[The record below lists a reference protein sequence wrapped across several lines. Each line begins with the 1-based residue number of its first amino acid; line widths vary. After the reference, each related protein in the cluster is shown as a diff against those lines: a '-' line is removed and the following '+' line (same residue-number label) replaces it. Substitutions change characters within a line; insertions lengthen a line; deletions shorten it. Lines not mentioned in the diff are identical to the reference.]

1 MLNKILSLFFM
12 IFSTN
17 TVLAINL
24 EKEEEQLSYSL
35 GCVAGEHIKAQ
46 EKIGINI
53 NSDTFIQGFK
63 DTINNK
69 QQLNQE
75 QIIKALN
82 IMRNKQ
88 SEEQKK
94 YLKKT
99 SEINLKKG
107 KEFLEKNKKTAG
119 IVELKNGLQ
128 YQIINSGDPSSKSPN
143 INDQVAVQYRGTL
156 LDGTEFDSSYDKPE
170 PAVFPLKSLIKGWQE
185 ALLLMKPKD
194 KWKIFVPPQLAYG
207 AEGAGH
213 IIGPNAVLVF
223 DIELVSVNP
232 A

>member
-1 MLNKILSLFFM
+1 MLNKLLSLFF
-12 IFSTN
+12 ITFYAA
-17 TVLAINL
+17 TVLAIDL
-24 EKEEEQLSYSL
+24 KKEDDQVAYSL
-35 GCVAGEHIKAQ
+35 GCVAGEHIKSQ
-46 EKIGINI
+46 EKIGIAI
-53 NSDTFIQGFK
+53 NTDTFIQGFK
-63 DTINNK
+63 DTLNNK

-82 IMRNKQ
+82 IMKNKQ
-88 SEEQKK
+88 LEEQTKH
-94 YLKKT
+94 LKKT
-99 SEINLKKG
+99 SAINLKKG
-107 KEFLEKNKKTAG
+107 QEFLEKNKKTAG

-156 LDGTEFDSSYDKPE
+156 LDGTEFDSSYNKSE
-170 PAVFPLKSLIKGWQE
+170 PVVFPLKSLIKGWQE

-207 AEGAGH
+207 TEGAGH
-213 IIGPNAVLVF
+213 IIEPNSVLVF

-232 A
+232 T